1 MDIIPG
7 IKTYKLSEL
16 TGSIERMFQK
26 FYEGR
31 FFWVIADVTDHKYY
45 PNKEHHYL
53 ALVEKKEGT
62 NEINSKISAVIWKEG
77 SGQVKEFERR
87 TGQVF
92 RNNINVMVKVKVGY
106 QSAYGLKLT
115 IIDINPE
122 FTIGVLERHKQETLQ
137 RLLKEYPAD
146 IRKIGEEYFTSNNQ
160 LEYNRV
166 IQRIAVVASSSSAGY
181 QDFQHTLDQNNFH
194 YRFHVDK
201 YFTTVQGEASSPE
214 ICRMLDEISMQQRGY
229 DAVVIIRGGGA
240 QVDFLVFDHFEIC
253 SRIARLP
260 FPVITGIGHQKD
272 ETISDMMA
280 KTSTK
285 TPTRAAEFII
295 AHNRKFEDSILN
307 LRNNMVIKIQTM
319 LFTRNRELSWSNSL
333 IVNKT
338 KDILA
343 RKKDEHSRFSRVV
356 INCSR
361 EILMNS
367 KTELMA
373 ISGQVITI
381 PKILMASKKNDLANA
396 VQSLEGFSKKYFIS
410 QKSYLAHYHS
420 ICRMMDPKNILDK
433 GFAIIYQENKIVA
446 SADKI
451 RMNEEIRIRM
461 SDVTILAKTISK
473 NKIDGKGTDL

>member
-1 MDIIPG
+1 MDLIPG

-62 NEINSKISAVIWKEG
+62 NEISSKISSVIWKEG
-77 SGQVKEFERR
+77 SAQIREFERR

-92 RNNINVMVKVKVGY
+92 KNNISVLVKVRVGY

-115 IIDINPE
+115 IVDINPE
-122 FTIGVLERHKQETLQ
+122 FTIGVLERHKQETLL
-137 RLLKEYPAD
+137 RLLRECPED
-146 IRKIGEEYFTSNNQ
+146 IRKIGEEYITTNNQ
-160 LEYNRV
+160 LEYNNV

-181 QDFQHTLDQNNFH
+181 QDFQHTLDQNSFH
-194 YRFHVDK
+194 YKFHIDK

-214 ICRMLDEISMQQRGY
+214 ISRMLDEISKKSLGY

-240 QVDFLVFDHFEIC
+240 QVDFLVFDHFEVC
-253 SRIARLP
+253 SRIAKLR

-272 ETISDMMA
+272 ETISDMLA

-295 AHNRKFEDSILN
+295 AHNRKFEESILN
-307 LRNNMVIKIQTM
+307 LRNNMVIKIQGM
-319 LFTRNRELSWSNSL
+319 LFSHNKEISRSNSV
-333 IVNKT
+333 IVNKA
-338 KDILA
+338 KDIIAHQKDLHA
-343 RKKDEHSRFSRVV
+343 RFNRVV
-356 INCSR
+356 INRSG
-361 EILMNS
+361 EMIMKA
-367 KTELMA
+367 KTELMT
-373 ISGQVITI
+373 ISGQLVTS
-381 PKILMASKKNDLANA
+381 PKINIAGKKNELANTI
-396 VQSLEGFSKKYFIS
+396 QNLETHSKKYFINQS
-410 QKSYLAHYHS
+410 SYLAHYHS
-420 ICRMMDPKNILDK
+420 ICRMMDPQNILEK
-433 GFAIIYQENKIVA
+433 GFAIIYQGKKIVA
-446 SADKI
+446 SGEKI
-451 RMNEEIRIRM
+451 RLNEEILVRM
-461 SDVTILAKTISK
+461 SDATILARTISK